1 MMKISLILALMFYSS
16 GLSVIGELLIHHR
29 TPDTKLSMGR
39 GCIISGICSLFLAA
53 AGLSGGTDILTL
65 LRFATLAGLLPVASR
80 IDRRMK
86 IIPNSLILFLLGMWV
101 FHFGLLGLAYPG
113 SVLSFLSDSLA
124 GGLIGLSL
132 ILVRLLTK
140 RSLGMGDIKLLTVTG
155 LYLGR
160 QYILPA
166 LLLSLILA
174 AAVAGSKLLRKQQGM
189 KDCISFGPYIAA
201 GTLVVAGGMVV

>member
-1 MMKISLILALMFYSS
+1 
-16 GLSVIGELLIHHR
+16 
-29 TPDTKLSMGR
+29 MGR
-39 GCIISGICSLFLAA
+39 KKRTDLAKATDYGEYKVTVRDGLIGYGIGLAAGFIISGICSLFLAA

-80 IDRRMK
+80 IDRRLK

-140 RSLGMGDIKLLTVTG
+140 RSLGMGDCMLLF
-155 LYLGR
+155 
-160 QYILPA
+160 
-166 LLLSLILA
+166 S
-174 AAVAGSKLLRKQQGM
+174 
-189 KDCISFGPYIAA
+189 
-201 GTLVVAGGMVV
+201 